1 MEKFELKNFP
11 TSESAKKMLSYVS
24 DGFYDESYVG
34 KWIYQVMGIE
44 YDKALEIVM
53 DLPAQFFPET
63 ATWGLRYH
71 EIKWGLPIRENLS
84 YEERRALIYQK
95 RDCRAPMTPY
105 RMEKYLKNEMEFEA
119 FVTDCHDP
127 GMYGYTAWHPNAFR
141 VTFIGEGTLNT
152 KKARKILD
160 RIKQA
165 HTTFTMEDM
174 VLVIIDNKSLEKVEF
189 DHMEIQAF
197 FRYFKRIL
205 NGGWL
210 LDGSVSLGQIPIC
223 EIDLGVMIGNID
235 VTMKETPCVQGL
247 DIRAMFPM
255 TLRHWYSMEIGHRF
269 DSTRLQMALPDVGIN
284 LSARTDMV
292 VWTEGVTIEK
302 DLWRLDGRETMDGSR
317 ILDAAVWE
325 EEL

>member
-1 MEKFELKNFP
+1 MKP
-11 TSESAKKMLSYVS
+11 AGV
-24 DGFYDESYVG
+24 GFY
-34 KWIYQVMGIE
+34 
-44 YDKALEIVM
+44 
-53 DLPAQFFPET
+53 
-63 ATWGLRYH
+63 
-71 EIKWGLPIRENLS
+71 
-84 YEERRALIYQK
+84 
-95 RDCRAPMTPY
+95 
-105 RMEKYLKNEMEFEA
+105 
-119 FVTDCHDP
+119 
-127 GMYGYTAWHPNAFR
+127 YTAR
-141 VTFIGEGTLNT
+141 YYVVVDQSG
-152 KKARKILD
+152 
-160 RIKQA
+160 
-165 HTTFTMEDM
+165 
-174 VLVIIDNKSLEKVEF
+174 LEKVEF

-197 FRYFKRIL
+197 FHYFKRIL

-269 DSTRLQMALPDVGIN
+269 DSTRLQMALPDVEIN
-284 LSARTDMV
+284 LSARTDTV
-292 VWTEGVTIEK
+292 VRTEGVTIEK